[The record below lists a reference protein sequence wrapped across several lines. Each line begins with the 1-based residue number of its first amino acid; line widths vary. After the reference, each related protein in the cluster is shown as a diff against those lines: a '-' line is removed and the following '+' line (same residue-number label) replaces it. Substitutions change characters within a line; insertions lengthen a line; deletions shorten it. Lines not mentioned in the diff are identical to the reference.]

1 MLIKRQAV
9 DLLVTNI
16 LKLNIKNLTS
26 GIVRIKMIKDDF
38 DVSEGEEYIRA
49 GSNRD
54 NNMS

>member
-9 DLLVTNI
+9 DMLVTNI

-54 NNMS
+54 NNKS